1 MLISSEI
8 NLLEVELGALSK
20 KQKELVEI
28 LSEVDFD
35 FDVFE
40 PVFVRFAGSEKHYI
54 YQVRWDSLVELGDVL
69 LVPVNGEENFKTA
82 TVLMTF
88 ELLNDKSLDDFD
100 LSQVEHVVEK
110 FKNVRHAVSNLGKIN
125 GEFFHDY
132 FFEINRK
139 QRREDL
145 VKNIEKRAK
154 TAKQAEYFRGIA
166 RYDSI
171 LQGLLEELD
180 ELGGF

>member
-20 KQKELVEI
+20 KQKELAEI
-28 LSEVDFD
+28 LSEVDFE
-35 FDVFE
+35 FDDFE
-40 PVFVRFAGSEKHYI
+40 PVFVRFTGSEKYYI

-88 ELLNDKSLDDFD
+88 EMLNDQSLDDFD
-100 LSQVEHVVEK
+100 LSQVKYVVEK
-110 FKNVRHAVSNLGKIN
+110 FKNVRHVVSNLGKIN

-132 FFEINRK
+132 FFDINRK
-139 QRREDL
+139 QRRE
-145 VKNIEKRAK
+145 
-154 TAKQAEYFRGIA
+154 
-166 RYDSI
+166 
-171 LQGLLEELD
+171 ELG